1 MNKQIIIEEIDNLI
15 QLSGDLDNIYIKN
28 RLRYVRKLLTT
39 DWNESEDYMQQIK
52 EVLNTEETMNN
63 LDDLKL

>member
-52 EVLNTEETMNN
+52 EVLNTEETINN
-63 LDDLKL
+63 LNDLKL

>member
-1 MNKQIIIEEIDNLI
+1 MNKQTIIEEIDNLI

-28 RLRYVRKLLTT
+28 RLRYVRNLLTT
-39 DWNESEDYMQQIK
+39 DWNESEDYTQQIK

-63 LDDLKL
+63 LNNLKL

>member
-63 LDDLKL
+63 LNDLKL

>member
-63 LDDLKL
+63 LNNLKL

>member
-1 MNKQIIIEEIDNLI
+1 MNKQTIIEEIDNLI

-52 EVLNTEETMNN
+52 EVLNTEETINN
-63 LDDLKL
+63 LNDLKL

>member
-1 MNKQIIIEEIDNLI
+1 MNKQTIIEEIDNLI

-63 LDDLKL
+63 LNDLKL